1 MKNKKLGIIFSL
13 AFLALFFG
21 VGFAFQDDSEPSG
34 SDAISEE
41 YLEEIERVESEL
53 LQVQPAELYVGDKD
67 AKVTII
73 DFASMSCPHC
83 ASFYS
88 EAYDKIKEDYID
100 KGLVKFVYRDFPLN
114 KSSLVAASIAICR
127 ASEIDEEDRAEGYH
141 EFVKKIYNSQN
152 SWTLSSDPVAK
163 LIDIAVLDGMDKDSA
178 ISCVKDQKLHDQI
191 LKARMLFAKSLNIQ
205 STPTFFV
212 NGKRV
217 QGFVDYSEVRS
228 VIEHELNQ

>member
-13 AFLALFFG
+13 VFLVLFFG
-21 VGFAFQDDSEPSG
+21 IGFIFQDDKGSSG

-41 YLEEIERVESEL
+41 YIEEIERVDSEL
-53 LQVQPAELYVGDKD
+53 LQVQPAELFVGDKD

-114 KSSLVAASIAICR
+114 KSSLIAASIAICR
-127 ASEIDEEDRAEGYH
+127 ASEIVEEDRAEGYH

-152 SWTLSSDPVAK
+152 SWTFSSDPVGK
-163 LIDIAVLDGMDKDSA
+163 LIDIAVLDGMDKESA
-178 ISCVKDQKLHDQI
+178 ISCAKDQKLHERI
-191 LKARMLFAKSLNIQ
+191 LEARMLFAKNLNIE
-205 STPTFFV
+205 STPTFFI
-212 NGKRV
+212 NGKKV
-217 QGFVDYSEVRS
+217 QGFVDYSEIQS